1 MACLILRTLVLLV
14 AFWLSASSAELFAA
28 APETAAAAP
37 ASSGIAYAVTFAA
50 DNQDTAL
57 ISEMEAN
64 SQLLW
69 LREERPDSRV
79 ALERRVAA
87 DMETARKILRSQG
100 YYEGKATRVIEWEA
114 RPVRIRIQLDP
125 GPRASVGRTEIIYR
139 SARPA
144 SPDAPS
150 FADRE
155 LFPRTLAAFG
165 LNEGDPATAEAVLD
179 AVERIGTHLERRG
192 YPLARTA
199 STEYVLIES
208 THSLRAT
215 VVVDPGPFMRMG
227 QLRVQGDPNVS
238 ETYLKRLV
246 PWRIGDPWNADSIEK
261 YRTTLQETGLF
272 SMITLKPDPGTSEG
286 GTGPGGLTPVLLT
299 VTEAPPRT
307 VSGGVRY
314 STDNGFGVNASWEHR
329 NLFGGGERLRVFLPV
344 TEDLQMLGLSFTK
357 PEFGRHDQNL
367 VAEAEARNETT
378 DAYDQTAG
386 YAAVGLE
393 RRFGGEWRHWWA
405 SARISAE
412 GGEINDHLKGR
423 QTYALFGLPLGLR
436 RDTTNDFFN
445 PTQGTRLA
453 LSVTPYSGMYDG
465 PLSMVRTRIDASG
478 YLTPTGSDRLVL
490 AARAAAGSLAGA
502 SASGTPASL
511 RFYVGGGGSVRGYK
525 YQSIGPRNEK
535 GDPTGGL
542 SFTDFS
548 LEARFRVGDNFGIVP
563 FLDGGM
569 VYDKTMPD
577 LGKNLD
583 WGAGIGLRYYTPIG
597 PVRLDVGVPLQDR
610 DHQKAFQIYLSLGQA
625 F

>member
-1 MACLILRTLVLLV
+1 MFCLIVRTLVLLV
-14 AFWLSASSAELFAA
+14 AFWLSTSSAELFAA

-37 ASSGIAYAVTFAA
+37 ASSGIPYAVTFVA
-50 DNQDTAL
+50 DNRDTAL

-69 LREERPDSRV
+69 LREEKPDSRV

-125 GPRASVGRTEIIYR
+125 GPRASIGRTEIIYR

-150 FADRE
+150 FADGE
-155 LFPRTLAAFG
+155 IFPRTLAAFG
-165 LNEGDPATAEAVLD
+165 LKEGDPATAEAVLD
-179 AVERIGTHLERRG
+179 AVESIGAHLERRG
-192 YPLARTA
+192 YPLAKTVN
-199 STEYVLIES
+199 TEYVLIES
-208 THSLRAT
+208 THSLRAV
-215 VVVDPGPFMRMG
+215 VVVDPGPFLRMG
-227 QLRVQGDPNVS
+227 QLRVQGDSNVS

-246 PWRIGDPWNADSIEK
+246 PWRTGDPWDAASIEK
-261 YRTTLQETGLF
+261 YRTSLQETGLF
-272 SMITLKPDPGTSEG
+272 SMITLKPDLEASGEGAAPG
-286 GTGPGGLTPVLLT
+286 GTTPVLLT

-329 NLFGGGERLRVFLPV
+329 NLLGGGERLRVFMPI
-344 TEDLQMLGLSFTK
+344 TEDLQMIGLTFAK
-357 PEFGRHDQNL
+357 PEFGRRDQSL
-367 VAEAEARNETT
+367 VAEVEARNETT

-393 RRFGGEWRHWWA
+393 RRFSGEWRHWWA
-405 SARISAE
+405 SARLSAE

-423 QTYALFGLPLGLR
+423 QTYALFGAPLGLR

-453 LSVTPYSGMYDG
+453 LSVTPYSGVYDG
-465 PLSMVRTRIDASG
+465 PLSMVRARIDASG
-478 YLTPTGSDRLVL
+478 YLMPTGSDRLVL

-569 VYDKTMPD
+569 VYDKTLPD
-577 LGKNLD
+577 LGKKLD

-610 DHQKAFQIYLSLGQA
+610 AHQKAFQIYLSLGQA